1 MITLKKIIPVS
12 LLYTGLMLITVHS
25 YADCNVSS
33 SGNVSIGTIPS
44 IMLAET
50 GIASNQF
57 SAGLNCSG
65 FSLAFANMTY
75 LKYRVDQM
83 PVNYI
88 NSVTGERL
96 IVNYLDTNNNP
107 ITLGQER
114 DMSSFTIV
122 NFFSGPNGSLP
133 FYAKI
138 NSGHAVSP
146 GIYRAETPFKV
157 KWYYSVPQVAFIG
170 FGSFFQSHNFSR
182 GFLGLGF
189 SWGGGSD
196 ASLNLSLTVLPD
208 CRISTNDV
216 NLGTA
221 AFADAFVPV
230 QTSMGIRCS
239 AKTSYNVGL
248 NNGLNPQGSLP
259 ARAMKSELGNNYL
272 RYEIY
277 KNSSTERWGS
287 NGSERWSSAN
297 ATTNA
302 GNYDAITQQGYTFT
316 TKILEN
322 NLDNL
327 PAGKY
332 SDTVTV
338 QVEF

>member
-12 LLYTGLMLITVHS
+12 LLCTGLMLITAQS
-25 YADCNVSS
+25 YAECDVSS
-33 SGNVSIGTIPS
+33 SGDDSIGRIPS
-44 IMLAET
+44 ITLAEI
-50 GIASNQF
+50 GIQSNEF
-57 SAGLNCSG
+57 NAGLSCE
-65 FSLAFANMTY
+65 AFATFATTSY
-75 LKYRVDQM
+75 IKYRVDQM

-88 NSVTGERL
+88 NSVTGETLVMGYVDTSNRAIDTGSESEL
-96 IVNYLDTNNNP
+96 GGFSLVNL
-107 ITLGQER
+107 
-114 DMSSFTIV
+114 
-122 NFFSGPNGSLP
+122 FSGPGGSLR
-133 FYAKI
+133 FKARI
-138 NSGHAVSP
+138 NPGQSVSP
-146 GIYRAETPFKV
+146 GIYRADKPFKV
-157 KWYYSVPQVAFIG
+157 KWYYSVPG
-170 FGSFFQSHNFSR
+170 FGIGPLAFNFQSN
-182 GFLGLGF
+182 GFRRPFWPFISL
-189 SWGGGSD
+189 SWGSGND
-196 ASLNLSLTVLPD
+196 ATINLTVEILPD